1 MIRKIAVSGM
11 IAALYAALTVALSPL
26 SFGPVQFR
34 VAEALTLLPFF
45 MPEAIPGLFIG
56 CFLSNIAG
64 GFGLID
70 IVVGSS
76 ATLAAAWLTYKTNS
90 IWLAALPPVLINA
103 LAVGTYL
110 GIITDTPVMYSILYI
125 GISQAVICFCIG
137 IPLCML
143 IASRTEIFDREAL
156 AGRRVKK
163 WVDQGKKRAE
173 PPSEGCPYPE
183 KDQHRYDS
191 CIKRRDKG
199 SRQKTAGKDSRRSG
213 ERHEHGR

>member
-1 MIRKIAVSGM
+1 M
-11 IAALYAALTVALSPL
+11 
-26 SFGPVQFR
+26 
-34 VAEALTLLPFF
+34 
-45 MPEAIPGLFIG
+45 G

-70 IVVGSS
+70 IVVGAPPLLPPHGSHTKRT
-76 ATLAAAWLTYKTNS
+76 AYG
-90 IWLAALPPVLINA
+90 AALPPVLINA

-163 WVDQGKKRAE
+163 WVDQGKR
-173 PPSEGCPYPE
+173 G
-183 KDQHRYDS
+183 
-191 CIKRRDKG
+191 
-199 SRQKTAGKDSRRSG
+199 
-213 ERHEHGR
+213 

>member
-1 MIRKIAVSGM
+1 MIKKIAISGM
-11 IAALYAALTVALSPL
+11 VAALYAALTVALSPL

-34 VAEALTLLPFF
+34 VAEALTILPFF

-70 IVVGSS
+70 IVIGST
-76 ATLAAAWLTYKTNS
+76 ATLAAAWLTYKMTN

-110 GIITDTPVMYSILYI
+110 GLITDTPVVYSILYI

-137 IPLCML
+137 VPLCLL
-143 IASRTEIFDREAL
+143 IASRTEIFDREML
-156 AGRRVKK
+156 ARRKIKK
-163 WVDQGKKRAE
+163 WVTVEKK
-173 PPSEGCPYPE
+173 
-183 KDQHRYDS
+183 
-191 CIKRRDKG
+191 
-199 SRQKTAGKDSRRSG
+199 KTGANP
-213 ERHEHGR
+213 

>member
-103 LAVGTYL
+103 IAVGIYL
-110 GIITDTPVMYSILYI
+110 GLITETPVIFSIIYI
-125 GISQAVICFCIG
+125 GISQAVICFGIG

-143 IASRTEIFDREAL
+143 LASRTDIFDKDILEKKNL
-156 AGRRVKK
+156 KK
-163 WVDQGKKRAE
+163 WITVNKK
-173 PPSEGCPYPE
+173 SN
-183 KDQHRYDS
+183 S
-191 CIKRRDKG
+191 
-199 SRQKTAGKDSRRSG
+199 
-213 ERHEHGR
+213 

>member
-56 CFLSNIAG
+56 CFLSNFAG

-70 IVVGSS
+70 IVIGSA
-76 ATLAAAWLTYKTNS
+76 ATLAAAWLTYKMPN
-90 IWLAALPPVLINA
+90 IWLAAVPPVVINA
-103 LAVGTYL
+103 IAVGIYL
-110 GIITDTPVMYSILYI
+110 GLITETPVIFSIIYI
-125 GISQAVICFCIG
+125 GISQAVICFGIG

-143 IASRTEIFDREAL
+143 LASRTDIFDKDILEKKNL
-156 AGRRVKK
+156 KK
-163 WVDQGKKRAE
+163 WITVNKK
-173 PPSEGCPYPE
+173 SN
-183 KDQHRYDS
+183 S
-191 CIKRRDKG
+191 
-199 SRQKTAGKDSRRSG
+199 
-213 ERHEHGR
+213 

>member
-1 MIRKIAVSGM
+1 MIRKTAISGM

-70 IVVGSS
+70 IIVGSS

-110 GIITDTPVMYSILYI
+110 GIITDTPVLYSVLYI
-125 GISQAVICFCIG
+125 GISQAIICFCIG
-137 IPLCML
+137 VPLCLL
-143 IASRTEIFDREAL
+143 IASRTEIFDREML
-156 AGRRVKK
+156 ARRKIKK
-163 WVDQGKKRAE
+163 WVTVEKKKNRAN
-173 PPSEGCPYPE
+173 P
-183 KDQHRYDS
+183 
-191 CIKRRDKG
+191 
-199 SRQKTAGKDSRRSG
+199 
-213 ERHEHGR
+213 

>member
-26 SFGPVQFR
+26 SFGPIQFR

-70 IVVGSS
+70 IVIGSA
-76 ATLAAAWLTYKTNS
+76 ATLAAAWLTYKMPN
-90 IWLAALPPVLINA
+90 IWLAAVPPVVINA
-103 LAVGTYL
+103 IAVGIYL
-110 GIITDTPVMYSILYI
+110 GLITETPVIFSI
-125 GISQAVICFCIG
+125 GISQAVICFGIG

-143 IASRTEIFDREAL
+143 LASRTDIFDKDILEKKNL
-156 AGRRVKK
+156 KK
-163 WVDQGKKRAE
+163 WITVNKK
-173 PPSEGCPYPE
+173 SN
-183 KDQHRYDS
+183 S
-191 CIKRRDKG
+191 
-199 SRQKTAGKDSRRSG
+199 
-213 ERHEHGR
+213 

>member
-45 MPEAIPGLFIG
+45 MPEAIPGL
-56 CFLSNIAG
+56 LSAVSCQISQE

-143 IASRTEIFDREAL
+143 IASRTEIFDR
-156 AGRRVKK
+156 
-163 WVDQGKKRAE
+163 
-173 PPSEGCPYPE
+173 
-183 KDQHRYDS
+183 
-191 CIKRRDKG
+191 
-199 SRQKTAGKDSRRSG
+199 RRSPEGGSKVGGSG
-213 ERHEHGR
+213 EKEELNRPLKAVLIPKKTSTAPTAALSAAIRDPGENCR